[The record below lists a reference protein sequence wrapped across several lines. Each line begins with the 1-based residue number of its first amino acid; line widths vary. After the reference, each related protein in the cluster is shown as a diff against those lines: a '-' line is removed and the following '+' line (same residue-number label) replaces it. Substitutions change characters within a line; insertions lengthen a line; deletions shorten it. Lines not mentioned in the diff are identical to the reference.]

1 VPMNSQHLSLPFLIL
16 GALACRDAHP
26 GDPVILALDGETV
39 RRSEFDRHVQAL
51 EARGMGAVDAGVRSA
66 LLEPFLEERVLVL
79 EARSRGLVKPGGSA
93 EEEDMAAQKLLS
105 DEVLSR
111 ISVTDDEI
119 AAYYGEHSQDFRV
132 PETLTL
138 RQILVSSE
146 NEARDIRRRLQKD
159 PKSFEPLAQSRSRS
173 PEASKGG
180 LMGVFRRGELPSEL
194 EAAVVELPV
203 SGVSEVV
210 PSPLGFH
217 VLRVDARQAAR
228 ERTLEECR
236 ADIRSLLTRQ
246 RSDQATRQFVRGLLA
261 RAKVNHEAAQPA
273 RPS

>member
-1 VPMNSQHLSLPFLIL
+1 MNTQHLSVPFLIL
-16 GALACRDAHP
+16 GALACRDARP
-26 GDPVILALDGETV
+26 ADPVILALDGETV

-51 EARGMGAVDAGVRSA
+51 EARGTGAVDAGVRSA
-66 LLEPFLEERVLVL
+66 LLEPFLEEKVLIL
-79 EARSRGLVKPGGSA
+79 EARSRGLLKPGASA
-93 EEEDMAAQKLLS
+93 EEEELAAQKLLS

-111 ISVTDDEI
+111 VSVTDDEI

-180 LMGVFRRGELPSEL
+180 LMGTFRQGELPSEL
-194 EAAVVELPV
+194 ESAVVALPA
-203 SGVSEVV
+203 SEVSEVV

-217 VLRVDARQAAR
+217 VLRVDARQPAR
-228 ERTLEECR
+228 DRKLEECR
-236 ADIRSLLTRQ
+236 DDIRSLLTRQ
-246 RSDQATRQFVRGLLA
+246 KSDQGTRQFVRDLLA
-261 RAKVNHEAAQPA
+261 RAKVNHEAAQLT